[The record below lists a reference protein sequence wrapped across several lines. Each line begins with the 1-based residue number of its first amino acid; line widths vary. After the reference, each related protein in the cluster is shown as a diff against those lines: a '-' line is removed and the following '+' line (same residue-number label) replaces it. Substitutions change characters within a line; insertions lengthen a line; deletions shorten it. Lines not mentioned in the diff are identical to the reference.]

1 MNYTVKQLADLSG
14 VSTRTLRY
22 YDEFDLLKPAF
33 INGSGYRIYERYQV
47 EKLKIILF
55 YRSVG
60 LSLKEIK
67 TLTMNKDVDLNKLL
81 KTHRDKL
88 IAQRN
93 NIDRLLQIINRMIEQ
108 DKGEIGMENK
118 ETFEVFKEQIIK
130 ENLEHYEDEL
140 KQKYPQSL
148 LDSSANH
155 FKKMSLS
162 DYDEMSKIEEQLID
176 SLQGTKV
183 GDNKQIYELHKRWL
197 SYSIPTLTSQ
207 IHRGIADMYVQDK
220 RFSKY
225 YDDRAGVGAT
235 TKLRDAVFQYTIQ

>member
-33 INGSGYRIYERYQV
+33 INGSGYRIYERHQV

-67 TLTMNKDVDLNKLL
+67 MLMMNKDVDLNKLL
-81 KTHRDKL
+81 KTHRNKL
-88 IAQRN
+88 ITQRN
-93 NIDRLLQIINRMIEQ
+93 NIDRLLQITNRMIEQ
-108 DKGEIGMENK
+108 DKGKIGMENK

-140 KQKYPQSL
+140 KKKYPQSI

-176 SLQGTKV
+176 MLREATAE
-183 GDNKQIYELHKRWL
+183 DRKQIYDLHKKWL
-197 SYSIPTLTSQ
+197 SYSIPTLTNEV
-207 IHRGIADMYVQDK
+207 HKGIVDMYVQDK

-225 YDDRAGVGAT
+225 YDDRAGENAT
-235 TKLRDAVFQYTIQ
+235 AKLRDAVFQYTIQ

>member
-14 VSTRTLRY
+14 VSARTLRY

-33 INGSGYRIYERYQV
+33 INSSGYRIYEHYEV
-47 EKLKIILF
+47 EKLKTILF
-55 YRSVG
+55 YRSIG
-60 LSLKEIK
+60 MSLKEIK
-67 TLTMNKDVDLNKLL
+67 ALIIDKNVDLNKFL

-93 NIDRLLQIINRMIEQ
+93 NIDSLLQITNRLIEQ
-108 DKGEIGMENK
+108 NKGEMVMGDK

-148 LDSSANH
+148 LDYSSNH

-162 DYDEMSKIEEQLID
+162 DYNEMSKIEEQLID
-176 SLQGTKV
+176 VLQETTVDDSKR
-183 GDNKQIYELHKRWL
+183 IYELHKRWL
-197 SYSIPTLTSQ
+197 SYSMPTLTNEV
-207 IHRGIADMYVQDK
+207 HRGIADMYVQDK

-225 YDDRAGVGAT
+225 YDGKAGVGAAE
-235 TKLRDAVFQYTIQ
+235 KLRDAVFQYTIQ